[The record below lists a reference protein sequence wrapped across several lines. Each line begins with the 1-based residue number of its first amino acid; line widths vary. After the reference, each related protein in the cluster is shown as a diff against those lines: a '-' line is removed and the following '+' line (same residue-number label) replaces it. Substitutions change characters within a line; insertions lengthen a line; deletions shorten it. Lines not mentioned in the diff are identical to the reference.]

1 MLDFT
6 ALNDQHYGGLIIWLP
21 GTLTSF
27 AAMIVVLVTMRLNEE
42 KGRNVKRLSVAMLVD
57 DDARA
62 AQAAP
67 FEITDGW
74 FRALPGKL
82 PAGGY
87 FTAYNGT
94 GRDVSI
100 MGANSDA
107 CGMLMI
113 HQSSNKGGMSGMD
126 MVDRV
131 TVPANG
137 TVRFAPRGYHLM
149 CENPNAKM
157 KIGAESRRAAETVGR
172 KFRRRGLCGEKRGR
186 PKLPVSAPSSSLSSV

>member
-1 MLDFT
+1 M
-6 ALNDQHYGGLIIWLP
+6 
-21 GTLTSF
+21 
-27 AAMIVVLVTMRLNEE
+27 
-42 KGRNVKRLSVAMLVD
+42 KRLSVAMLLMMTGV
-57 DDARA
+57 

-74 FRALPGKL
+74 FRSLPGKL

-100 MGANSDA
+100 MGADSDA

-126 MVDRV
+126 MVDK
-131 TVPANG
+131 VPLPAG
-137 TVRFAPRGYHLM
+137 GEAKFAEGGYHLM
-149 CENPNAKM
+149 CMNAKF
-157 KIGAESRRAAETVGR
+157 KPGDKVPVTLALSDGSKLTASFAVRDA
-172 KFRRRGLCGEKRGR
+172 RGK
-186 PKLPVSAPSSSLSSV
+186 

>member
-1 MLDFT
+1 M
-6 ALNDQHYGGLIIWLP
+6 
-21 GTLTSF
+21 
-27 AAMIVVLVTMRLNEE
+27 
-42 KGRNVKRLSVAMLVD
+42 KRLSVIALLLMTS
-57 DDARA
+57 A
-62 AQAAP
+62 ASAAP
-67 FEITDGW
+67 FEVTDGW

-107 CGMLMI
+107 CSMLMM

-131 TVPANG
+131 IVPAGG
-137 TVRFAPRGYHLM
+137 TLRFAPGGYHLM

-157 KIGAESRRAAETVGR
+157 KIGGRVGV
-172 KFRRRGLCGEKRGR
+172 LL
-186 PKLPVSAPSSSLSSV
+186 KLSDGSSVAAGFDVKDATGK